1 MTAID
6 LDELARRPQRYWN
19 ADGLPDLMMGLL
31 WILWGGSLLLGG
43 LVPHDWRG
51 FVYWVVVPT
60 LIVSSGF
67 LSVWAT
73 KKLKAR
79 LTFPRTGYVEWHG
92 AGSSQRRG
100 AALVAVLAAVII
112 AALAVAVRTS
122 LGAENNGAAIF
133 TVMLS
138 LAFVVASIRHR
149 APYYLALAAVAAV
162 LAVVVA
168 RAGAGLE
175 SLNWVFV
182 ALGAAC
188 AALGAL
194 RLAFFLRNH
203 PRLPEEGA

>member
-1 MTAID
+1 MTAVD

-31 WILWGGSLLLGG
+31 WIVWGAALLLGR
-43 LVPHDWRG
+43 LVPDDWRS
-51 FVYWVVVPT
+51 FVYWMVVPAL
-60 LIVSSGF
+60 LIVGGF
-67 LSVWAT
+67 ASVWAT

-79 LTFPRTGYVEWHG
+79 LTFPRTGYVEWHD

-100 AALVAVLAAVII
+100 IALVTILAAVIV
-112 AALAVAVRTS
+112 AALIVALRTS
-122 LGAENNGAAIF
+122 LSAENNGAAII

-149 APYYLALAAVAAV
+149 APHYLVLAAVAAV

-168 RAGAGLE
+168 RLGAGIE
-175 SLNWVFV
+175 GLNWVFV
-182 ALGAAC
+182 VLGAAC

-194 RLAFFLRNH
+194 RLTVFLRNH